1 MKAKL
6 FTIAMTV
13 VLMLT
18 AMSNL
23 PAQDFDGPCL
33 PQMHGMNDHQSA
45 LCGVIQSIELAE
57 GWNNISLFVEV
68 DDPVV
73 MLDILK
79 EGLGENA
86 LTIEG
91 SEGYTEFDGEEWFGD
106 LDELGITNEQSY
118 MINVLSSCT
127 VELQG
132 IPANPTDY
140 EISISQGWNRI
151 GFPSAVELEVE
162 VALSEFAAEEG
173 DMLEGPDGYTEFDGE
188 EWFGDI
194 EMMVPGKGYQYFSNS
209 DEVKT
214 LVFQTVGSK
223 AKAKSGFFSGKAP
236 KMSIERKVEPRD

>member
-45 LCGVIQSIELAE
+45 LCGVIQSIALAE

-79 EGLGENA
+79 EGLGDNA
-86 LTIEG
+86 IAIEG
-91 SEGYTEFDGEEWFGD
+91 KDGYTSYEDEEWFGE
-106 LDELGITNEQSY
+106 LDEIGLMNEQSY
-118 MINVLSSCT
+118 NIQVSADCT

-132 IPANPTDY
+132 MPANPADY
-140 EISISQGWNRI
+140 AITINPGWNWI
-151 GFPSAVELEVE
+151 GFPSAEELEIA
-162 VALSEFAAEEG
+162 VALAEFEAADE
-173 DMLEGPDGYTEFDGE
+173 DVIDSPLGYTMYDSG
-188 EWFGDI
+188 EWFGEI
-194 EMMVPGKGYQYFSNS
+194 ETLVPGVGYQYFSNS
-209 DEVKT
+209 NVVKT